1 MDEHALLDRTPTR
14 LLIGDRWTQA
24 GGGRELE
31 VLDPATDAVLARVAD
46 AGSEDGDAALAA
58 AHGAQPDWERTPPRE
73 RAELLRRIFEAVIER
88 TDELALLITL
98 EMGKSLAE
106 SRGEVAYGAEF
117 LRWYAEQAVRAYGS
131 YLPAPGGNGRIL
143 TTRRPVG
150 PCLLITPWNFPLA
163 MATRKIGPALAA
175 GCTSVIKPATLAPLT
190 TLRLAEIAREC
201 GLPDGVLNVVTT
213 SSAGE
218 VMGPLLADPRARKL
232 SFTGSTEVGRS
243 LMAQAADRVLR
254 VSMELGGNAPFL
266 VFEDADLDEAVE
278 GAMAAK
284 MRNIGESCVAANRFL
299 VHRSLAEPFTEAL
312 ADRMGGLTMGRGTD
326 GGVDVGPLIDRGAVE
341 KVHGLVSSAI
351 EAGAQVRVGG
361 EPPDGPGCF
370 YPPTVLADVPADAE
384 LVRQEV
390 FGPVAPVT
398 TFDDDEQA
406 VALANDSPHGLV
418 AYAYTRDVGRAL
430 RLADVI
436 DAGMVG
442 VNRGI
447 VSEPAA
453 PFGGIKQSG
462 LGKEGG
468 AEGLDEYLTTRYV
481 ALES

>member
-1 MDEHALLDRTPTR
+1 MDEGALLESTPTR
-14 LLIGDRWTQA
+14 LLIGGSWTDA
-24 GGGRELE
+24 RGGREFD
-31 VLDPATDAVLARVAD
+31 VLDPATDEVLTRVAD
-46 AGSEDGDAALAA
+46 ADPADGDAALAA
-58 AHGAQPDWERTPPRE
+58 AHETQPGWEATPARE
-73 RAELLRRIFEAVIER
+73 RAELLRRIFDAVIEH

-98 EMGKSLAE
+98 EMGKSLKE
-106 SRGEVAYGAEF
+106 SKGEVAYGAEF
-117 LRWYAEQAVRAYGS
+117 LRWYAEEAVRAYGS
-131 YLPAPGGNGRIL
+131 YLPAPNGSGRIL

-175 GCTSVIKPATLAPLT
+175 GCTAVIKPAAVAPLT

-213 SSAGE
+213 TSAGE
-218 VMGPLLADPRARKL
+218 VMGPLLADERARKL

-243 LMAQAADRVLR
+243 LMAQAAERVLR

-266 VFEDADLDEAVE
+266 VFEDADIEAAVD

-299 VHRSLAEPFTEAL
+299 VHRSIAEPFTEAL
-312 ADRMGGLTMGRGTD
+312 AERMGALTQGRGTED
-326 GGVDVGPLIDRGAVE
+326 GVDVGPLIDRAAVD
-341 KVHGLVSSAI
+341 KVHGLVSSAVD
-351 EAGAQVRVGG
+351 AGAEVRVGG
-361 EPPDGPGCF
+361 EVPDRPGCF
-370 YPPTVLADVPADAE
+370 YPPTVLADVPGDAE
-384 LVRQEV
+384 ILKQEI

-398 TFDDDEQA
+398 TFADDEEA
-406 VALANDSPHGLV
+406 VRLANDTPHGLV

-430 RLADVI
+430 RLADVVE
-436 DAGMVG
+436 AGMLG

-462 LGKEGG
+462 IGKEGG
-468 AEGLDEYLTTRYV
+468 AAGFDEYLTTRYI
-481 ALES
+481 ALEA